1 MWYYLFIIFC
11 EIVLCLFKSEEQ
23 EIEEKCM
30 CFEKCFGIHKK
41 MLAIIFMRN
50 EIKFYFFGTI
60 LKEKKQKKRCRLM
73 VKAFLLLSRK
83 NGAIRTWHSY
93 SMMKIQWYCILIKYY
108 LPCQSIQVIIYGH
121 LKKKLWMIRHLYY
134 TIVV

>member
-1 MWYYLFIIFC
+1 MILYVYYILWNYFMSIEIWGTWDWRKTYLFWEMFF
-11 EIVLCLFKSEEQ
+11 EIQKKNVNNNFY
-23 EIEEKCM
+23 EKWG
-30 CFEKCFGIHKK
+30 KI
-41 MLAIIFMRN
+41 L
-50 EIKFYFFGTI
+50 FFGRI
-60 LKEKKQKKRCRLM
+60 LKREKKWCRLM